1 MTIPVSAKRTALLNA
16 ARERILVLDGAMG
29 TMIQNLQFDEAAF
42 RGERFKNFHRDL
54 RGNNDLLILTQPQ
67 AIEDIHAAY
76 LRAGADIVATNTFST
91 TSIAQADYDLADI
104 VYDMAREGARLA
116 GNAARRVEAEDGKPR
131 FVAGALGPTNRTASI
146 SPDVANPGYR
156 AVTFDDLRESYGEQI
171 RGLLDGGVDILLVET
186 IFDTLNAK
194 AALYAIAEITEQ
206 RGIDVPVMVSGTIT
220 DKSGRL
226 LSGQLPEAFWH
237 SVQHAKPVTIGFNCA
252 LGAED
257 LRAHIADIGRVADTL
272 VCAYPNAGL
281 PNEFGQYDETPEYM
295 ARLVGEFASAG
306 LVNIVGGCC
315 GTTPDHI
322 AAIAAAVAPHKP
334 RIVPEIEPHLRLSG
348 LEPFILTDAIPFV
361 NVGERTNVT
370 GSARFRK
377 LVTAGDYTAAL
388 QVARDQVENGAQII
402 DVNMDEGLLDS
413 EAAMVTFLNLVAAEP
428 DIARVPVMVD
438 SSKFSVIEAGLKCVQ
453 GKPVVNSISM
463 KEGEEK
469 FIHEAQIA
477 RRHGAAVVVMAFDEV
492 GQADTF
498 KRKTEICKRA
508 YDILVD
514 RVGLPPEDI
523 IFDPNIF
530 AIATGIEEHNNYGV
544 DFIEAT
550 RWIRKNLPGAHISG
564 GVSNLSFSFRGNEPV
579 REAMHSVFLYHAI
592 KAGMDMGIVNAGQMI
607 VYDDID
613 PELRQVC
620 EDVVLNRDP
629 GASERLLALAEKF
642 RGNKTQTKEAD
653 LAWREWPVAKRL
665 SHALVHGITEFIEV
679 DTEEARKESK
689 RPLDVIEGPLMA
701 GMNVVGDLFGDGKMF
716 LPQVVKSAR
725 VMKQAVAWLMPFM
738 EEEKARNLANGIG
751 TEGSSS
757 AGKIV
762 LATVKGDVHDIGKNI
777 VGIVL
782 QCNNFEVIDLGVMV
796 PAAKIVE
803 TVKAVKAD
811 IVGLSGLIT
820 PSLDEMAFF
829 ASELQ
834 REGLKLPL
842 LIGGATTSRVHTA
855 VKIDPSYRA
864 GPVVHVND
872 ASRAVGV
879 ASSLLSPE
887 RREAYAA
894 DVRAEYAKISDAHFR
909 AQADK
914 KRLKLSVARAN
925 RVPVDFAANKPVK
938 PTFLGTRSFDA
949 YDLAELVPYID
960 WTPFFQTW
968 ELAGRFPAI
977 LDDAKVG
984 EVARSLYDDAR
995 KMLDLIVKEKW
1006 FRARATIGFWPA
1018 NAQGDDIVLYADE
1031 SRTKTIA
1038 TLHTLRQQLEKREG
1052 RFNAALSDF
1061 IAPVDTGVP
1070 DYIGSFVVTAGIG
1083 EDVIA
1088 DRFKMAND
1096 DYSSILCKALAD
1108 RLAEAFAERMHAR
1121 VRREFWAYAP
1131 DETLST
1137 DDLILEKYQGI
1148 RPAPGYPAQPDHTEK
1163 ATLFELL
1170 DAEATAGVK
1179 LTESFAMW
1187 PGSSVSGLYLANPA
1201 SYYFGVGKIERDQV
1215 EDYAARKGM
1224 TVAETERWL
1233 APVLNYIPAREAASD
1248 KAFAATPANDETSK
1262 DLASHPP
1269 GCNCAVHLVWQ
1280 KKRAGAG

>member
-1 MTIPVSAKRTALLNA
+1 MTVPVSPKRNALLAA

-29 TMIQNLQFDEAAF
+29 TMIQGLQFDEAAF

-91 TSIAQADYDLADI
+91 TSIAQADYDLADV
-104 VYDMAREGARLA
+104 VYEMAREGARLA
-116 GNAARRVEAEDGKPR
+116 RNAAERVQAEDGKPR
-131 FVAGALGPTNRTASI
+131 FVAGAIGPTNRTASI

-171 RGLLDGGVDILLVET
+171 RGLIDGGVDLLLVET

-194 AALYAIAEITEQ
+194 AALYAIAEITEE

-226 LSGQLPEAFWH
+226 LSGQMPEAFWN
-237 SVQHAKPVTIGFNCA
+237 SVRHAKPVTIGFNCA

-281 PNEFGQYDETPEYM
+281 PNEFGQYDESPEYM
-295 ARLVGEFASAG
+295 ARLIGEFARDG

-315 GTTPDHI
+315 GTTPEHI

-334 RIVPEIEPHLRLSG
+334 RIVPEITLRLRLSG
-348 LEPFILTDAIPFV
+348 LEPFVLTDAIPFV

-377 LVTAGDYTAAL
+377 LITAGDYTAAL

-413 EAAMVTFLNLVAAEP
+413 EAAMRTFLNLVAAEP

-453 GKPVVNSISM
+453 GKPVVNSISL

-469 FIHEAQIA
+469 FIHEARIA
-477 RRHGAAVVVMAFDEV
+477 RRHGAAVVVMAFDET

-508 YDILVD
+508 YDILVNTI
-514 RVGLPPEDI
+514 GFPPEDI

-550 RWIRKNLPGAHISG
+550 RWIRQNLRGAHISG

-613 PELRQVC
+613 PELRQTC

-642 RGNKTQTKEAD
+642 RGKKTESKEAD
-653 LAWREWPVAKRL
+653 LAWREWPVEKRL
-665 SHALVHGITEFIEV
+665 SHALVHGITEFIEQ
-679 DTEEARKESK
+679 DTEEARAASA

-725 VMKQAVAWLMPFM
+725 VMKQAVAYLMPFM
-738 EEEKARNLANGIG
+738 EEEKARNLASGIG
-751 TEGSSS
+751 GDAKSS

-803 TVKAVKAD
+803 TVKAEKAD

-829 ASELQ
+829 AGELQ

-855 VKIDPSYRA
+855 VKIDPSYQA

-879 ASSLLSPE
+879 ASSLLSPDK
-887 RREAYAA
+887 REAYAA
-894 DVRAEYAKISDAHFR
+894 EVRAEYAKISEAHLR

-914 KRLKLSVARAN
+914 KRLKLSDARAN
-925 RVPVDFAANKPVK
+925 RVPIDFAAAKPMK
-938 PTFLGTRSFDA
+938 PTFLGTKTFDA
-949 YDLAELVPYID
+949 YDLAELVDCID

-995 KMLDLIVKEKW
+995 KMLDTIVKEKW

-1061 IAPVDTGVP
+1061 IAPAGTGVP
-1070 DYIGSFVVTAGIG
+1070 DYIGGFVVTAGIG
-1083 EDVIA
+1083 EDAVA
-1088 DRFKMAND
+1088 DRFKKAND

-1131 DETLST
+1131 DEALSNEE
-1137 DDLILEKYQGI
+1137 LILEKYQGI

-1163 ATLFELL
+1163 ATLFALL
-1170 DAEATAGVK
+1170 DAEKTAGVK

-1187 PGSSVSGLYLANPA
+1187 PGSSVSGLYFANPE

-1224 TVAETERWL
+1224 DVAEVERWL
-1233 APVLNYIPAREAASD
+1233 APVLNYIPAQQGAA
-1248 KAFAATPANDETSK
+1248 KASFAATPANDVSSD

-1269 GCNCAVHLVWQ
+1269 GCTCAVHLVWQ
-1280 KKRAGAG
+1280 KKRVGAG